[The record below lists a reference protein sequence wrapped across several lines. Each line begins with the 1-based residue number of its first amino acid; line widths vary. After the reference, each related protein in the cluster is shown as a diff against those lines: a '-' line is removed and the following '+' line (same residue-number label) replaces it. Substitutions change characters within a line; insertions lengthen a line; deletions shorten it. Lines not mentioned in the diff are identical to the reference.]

1 MADRIIE
8 NNQVSITGKIVTGF
22 TFSHQ
27 VYGEGFYTM
36 DLLVKRLSDS
46 EDRIPVMVSERL
58 VDVTQDYV
66 GQYVEIHGQFRSY
79 NRHEEK
85 HNRLVLSAFARELK
99 FLEEEDSLAPV
110 NQIFLDGYICKPP
123 VYRKTPLGRE
133 IADLLLAVNRPYGKS
148 DYIPCICW
156 GRNARYASAFEVG
169 GHVLIWGR
177 IQSREY
183 MKRIGENE
191 TQKRIAY
198 EVSVMCKPTE
208 VAGNTP
214 WSASYFMEGNQP
226 DFSPS
231 FFCLHFC
238 WFCGNISILKMAQF
252 AVLICKARYLE
263 YNERYHLR
271 RRHCEECY

>member
-1 MADRIIE
+1 MADKIIE
-8 NNQVSITGKIVTGF
+8 NNQVSIMGKVASGF

-27 VYGEGFYTM
+27 VYGEGFYLV
-36 DLLVKRLSDS
+36 DGLVKRLSDS
-46 EDRIPVMVSERL
+46 EDRIPLMVSERL
-58 VDVTQDYV
+58 VDVTQDYEGEYIMV
-66 GQYVEIHGQFRSY
+66 QGQFRSY

-85 HNRLVLSAFARELK
+85 KNRLVLSVFVRELT
-99 FLEEEDSLAPV
+99 FVEEADDSIKT

-183 MKRIGENE
+183 IKKLGENE
-191 TQKRIAY
+191 TEKRVAY
-198 EVSVMCKPTE
+198 EVSVSK
-208 VAGNTP
+208 
-214 WSASYFMEGNQP
+214 
-226 DFSPS
+226 
-231 FFCLHFC
+231 
-238 WFCGNISILKMAQF
+238 
-252 AVLICKARYLE
+252 LE
-263 YNERYHLR
+263 YAD
-271 RRHCEECY
+271 